1 MTVTATEGDMFI
13 GQFILFWQFNE
24 LCRQA
29 YTVAQPCALC
39 AGFASAS
46 VGCIVDNAQHTIMY
60 ESVVVMHPVT
70 WTSSARRRGGGRP

>member
-29 YTVAQPCALC
+29 YSEMADGNTQGFPKKGVALLL
-39 AGFASAS
+39 S
-46 VGCIVDNAQHTIMY
+46 IN
-60 ESVVVMHPVT
+60 
-70 WTSSARRRGGGRP
+70 